1 MTWHS
6 EASSPS
12 ALVCR
17 VAQVLCQ
24 RLLPS
29 LISLVLLLLLALLV
43 SFPPEPASATGLWS
57 LCRRSVQQ
65 RLLHVRRSLHIG
77 LRGSRVLHSHH
88 LHAVLDS
95 RDHVRCQRREGK
107 PRAASAIPEGS
118 RRPTPVLSLVPPS
131 SSRFPLRC
139 SPVPA
144 PSLSPL
150 FFCFAVM
157 SILSAA
163 STAFFAHVC
172 LARAESSLAPTR
184 AAFGVGTVELS
195 VSGLLHQA
203 SPASLPGLAPAD
215 SEELLELGLE
225 TATPSHM
232 PKMSSLS
239 SPVRCKAGI
248 AISSSLLRTS
258 VVFESASPNT
268 FSGSVTASSSS
279 SGTPVFLATQPAP
292 TLKERTEN
300 EIRKETRER
309 SANNEPTKT
318 PSGAWIRQ
326 SPKMR
331 SSSY

>member
-24 RLLPS
+24 GLLPS
-29 LISLVLLLLLALLV
+29 LISLVLLLLALLV
-43 SFPPEPASATGLWS
+43 SFPPEPASATGS
-57 LCRRSVQQ
+57 LEPLS
-65 RLLHVRRSLHIG
+65 
-77 LRGSRVLHSHH
+77 
-88 LHAVLDS
+88 
-95 RDHVRCQRREGK
+95 
-107 PRAASAIPEGS
+107 PE
-118 RRPTPVLSLVPPS
+118 RPT
-131 SSRFPLRC
+131 
-139 SPVPA
+139 A

-157 SILSAA
+157 PLPQLSLP
-163 STAFFAHVC
+163 AFVSPGRSRVSLQPELPSA
-172 LARAESSLAPTR
+172 LALLNFRCR
-184 AAFGVGTVELS
+184 R
-195 VSGLLHQA
+195 LLHQA
-203 SPASLPGLAPAD
+203 RAARLHRRVLRLCLGSRQQILRSFLSLAWRLPLPATCRKCPAS
-215 SEELLELGLE
+215 
-225 TATPSHM
+225 PS
-232 PKMSSLS
+232 L
-239 SPVRCKAGI
+239 VRCKADI

-258 VVFESASPNT
+258 VVFESASPKT

-292 TLKERTEN
+292 TLKERTKN

-309 SANNEPTKT
+309 GANNEPTKT
-318 PSGAWIRQ
+318 LSGAWIRQ